1 MFKISSQH
9 STLNHQVA
17 CVFVHELCIVGVGA
31 TQLITHSSLV
41 AVSMASVEIHVTS
54 NVLITV

>member
-9 STLNHQVA
+9 STLNQQVA
-17 CVFVHELCIVGVGA
+17 CVFVHELCIVGA